1 MSDETPKKFELQ
13 QQPAILTPSE
23 GRGGRSSARAEA
35 SDRPERTS
43 PEPAR
48 EGAAEA
54 RPKPSPAPPPAAA
67 PFDSPVVEA
76 DDVASLG
83 PNLARALLA
92 GGYHPVILFGTNFS
106 GKTSLLLSLFSAL
119 VSEPRLET
127 GLVLCDP
134 ILGSG
139 SGLGRK
145 LHDDAVRLFEVG
157 TQAFIAGEQTP
168 KTSLTLPFFIP
179 VEVRPAGKPVQRFAF
194 LESSGEWYRPLGERG
209 QRVGELERVFPKLR
223 SEIETFIASFQGGI
237 SFIYLTPYTQSF
249 VGSSSDSVHEASEIR
264 SASLAIKGVLEAYDR
279 CRLNH
284 RLSDRHLMLVSKW
297 DAHST
302 HHTDRVEG
310 VQEDR
315 SALHSFCMRNY
326 AQAMTAFK
334 GISVDPGQRQLN
346 AYCSGIINER
356 GLLQLQH
363 DDDLRGVVMGYPIR
377 LWNWLYQNALRAADE
392 LPVPLFPEPPSKPAL
407 LKAWSRLLDFVSG
420 R

>member
-1 MSDETPKKFELQ
+1 MSDEAPKKFELQ
-13 QQPAILTPSE
+13 PQPAILTPPL
-23 GRGGRSSARAEA
+23 GG
-35 SDRPERTS
+35 
-43 PEPAR
+43 
-48 EGAAEA
+48 
-54 RPKPSPAPPPAAA
+54 RPKPPGRGRETEAKEAETPRESAAAPRPQPAPPPASAT
-67 PFDSPVVEA
+67 FDSPAADV

-92 GGYHPVILFGTNFS
+92 GGYHPVILFGTAFS

-119 VSEPRLET
+119 ISEPRLET

-139 SGLGRK
+139 SSLGRK

-209 QRVGELERVFPKLR
+209 QRIGELERLFPKLR

-237 SFIYLTPYTQSF
+237 SFVYLTPYTQSF
-249 VGSSSDSVHEASEIR
+249 VGSARDNSHEASEIH

-284 RLSDRHLMLVSKW
+284 RLNDRHLMLVSKW

-315 SALHSFCMRNY
+315 AALHDFCVRNY

-363 DDDLRGVVMGYPIR
+363 DDDLRGVVMGYPVR
-377 LWNWLYQNALRAADE
+377 LWNWLYQNALSASDE
-392 LPVPLFPEPPSKPAL
+392 RPVPLFPEPPSKPAL
-407 LKAWSRLLDFVSG
+407 FKAWSRLLDFVSG